1 MMIKALSPRE
11 LDAALPTFI
20 ELLQES
26 VNGGGALGFH
36 APLAAED
43 AREYWRALRPE
54 LESGSR
60 VLLAASDNG
69 RIVGSGQLAL
79 APWRNAAH
87 RAAIEKLFVSAA
99 MRGRGLGKALINAL
113 QDAARLRGRSLLL
126 INARRAA
133 PAERLYKSLGYRE
146 FGVIPGYALGPNGE
160 RYDSVCMYRELPLS

>member
-1 MMIKALSPRE
+1 MIKTLSPRE
-11 LDAALPTFI
+11 LEASLPTFI
-20 ELLQES
+20 ELLQETI
-26 VNGGGALGFH
+26 NGGGALGFH

-43 AREYWRALRPE
+43 ARAYWRALRCE

-60 VLLAASDNG
+60 VLLAAWQNG

-79 APWRNAAH
+79 APWENATH
-87 RAAIEKLFVSAA
+87 RATIEKLFVTAD

-133 PAERLYKSLGYRE
+133 PAEQLYKSLGYRE
-146 FGVIPGYALGPNGE
+146 FGVIPGYAMGPKGE
-160 RYDSVCMYRELPLS
+160 RYDSVCMYRELALS

>member
-1 MMIKALSPRE
+1 MIKALSPRE
-11 LDAALPTFI
+11 LEAALPTFI
-20 ELLQES
+20 ELLQETVS
-26 VNGGGALGFH
+26 GGAALGFH

-43 AREYWRALRPE
+43 ASQYWRVVRSE

-60 VLLAASDNG
+60 VLLAAFENG

-79 APWRNAAH
+79 APWRNATH
-87 RAAIEKLFVSAA
+87 RATIEKLFVGTA
-99 MRGRGLGKALINAL
+99 MRGRGIAKALINAL

-133 PAERLYKSLGYRE
+133 PAEQLYKSLGYRE
-146 FGVIPGYALGPNGE
+146 FGVIPGFATGPNGE